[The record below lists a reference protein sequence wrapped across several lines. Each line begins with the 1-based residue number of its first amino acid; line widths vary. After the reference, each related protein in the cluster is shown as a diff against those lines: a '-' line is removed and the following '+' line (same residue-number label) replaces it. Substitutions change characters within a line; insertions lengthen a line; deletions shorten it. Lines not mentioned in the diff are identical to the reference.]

1 MSFLTS
7 TDTAAEPAAAAS
19 GAPRPTRTR
28 AARELPIRL
37 PLVAV
42 YSERAIGRASLAAL
56 LRSQMIEV
64 VLPEEQDRALGGLR
78 PDVILLAGFA
88 PDRRLAET
96 LSTRHKAPAMLMVD
110 GPVGADSLEEL
121 GVHGAVCRECP
132 PERLIEGLHA
142 VAAGETFFECHTH
155 PSAPTPTDSLLSP
168 RERRVT
174 AELARGAG
182 VEEIATALCISP
194 HTARTHVRNVR
205 RKLGARTSAEAVARA
220 LTLGLVALP
229 AHSAR

>member
-1 MSFLTS
+1 MSFLTP
-7 TDTAAEPAAAAS
+7 TDTAARPAAT
-19 GAPRPTRTR
+19 GLGGPRPVHRG
-28 AARELPIRL
+28 AALPIRL

-42 YSERAIGRASLAAL
+42 YSERAISRAGLAAL

-64 VLPEEQDRALGGLR
+64 VLPEEEGRGMGAVR

-88 PDRRLAET
+88 PEPRLADS
-96 LSTRHKAPAMLMVD
+96 LSRRHGAPTMLMVD
-110 GPVGADSLEEL
+110 GALGADSLEGL

-132 PERLIEGLHA
+132 PERLITGLHA
-142 VAAGETFFECHTH
+142 VAAGGTFFECHTH

-182 VEEIATALCISP
+182 VEEIAAALCISP

-229 AHSAR
+229 AH

>member
-1 MSFLTS
+1 MSLPTRTS
-7 TDTAAEPAAAAS
+7 PAPRPAAAPFGTPGVAR
-19 GAPRPTRTR
+19 GRAP
-28 AARELPIRL
+28 LPIRL
-37 PLVAV
+37 PVVAV
-42 YSERAIGRASLAAL
+42 YAERAIARAGLSAL
-56 LRSQMIEV
+56 LRSQMLDV
-64 VLPEEQDRALGGLR
+64 VLPEEEDRRAVSVR

-88 PDRRLAET
+88 PDRRLAD
-96 LSTRHKAPAMLMVD
+96 SIARRHGAPAMLMVD
-110 GPVGADSLEEL
+110 GALGAESLEEL

-132 PERLIEGLHA
+132 PERLIAGLH
-142 VAAGETFFECHTH
+142 VLVDGETFFECHTH

-229 AHSAR
+229 AR

>member
-1 MSFLTS
+1 MNFQTHS
-7 TDTAAEPAAAAS
+7 DTAAETAATGLGAPSFSSSRAAA
-19 GAPRPTRTR
+19 RPP
-28 AARELPIRL
+28 LSIHL

-42 YSERAIGRASLAAL
+42 YSERAISRAGLAAL
-56 LRSQMIEV
+56 LRSQLLDVM
-64 VLPEEQDRALGGLR
+64 LPEEEEGGPVGLR

-88 PDRRLAET
+88 PERELATRLARRHRAPT
-96 LSTRHKAPAMLMVD
+96 LLMVD
-110 GPVGADSLEEL
+110 GPLGADSLEEL

-132 PERLIEGLHA
+132 PERLIAGLDA
-142 VAAGETFFECHTH
+142 VAAGQTFFECHTH
-155 PSAPTPTDSLLSP
+155 ASAPTPNDSLLSP

-194 HTARTHVRNVR
+194 HTARTHMRNIR

-220 LTLGLVALP
+220 LMLGLVALP
-229 AHSAR
+229 AR